1 MRNLNGT
8 PTATE
13 EGVLAFGSLPLWF
26 IGGNAG
32 ATQAETGAKLLEQTG
47 QVAETG
53 TKLGTY
59 ELEITHGLTKSKN
72 AFSKLKANIKLNG
85 IQEPIKFVEHNGK
98 RFVVDGHHR
107 LRAAK
112 ELGIQNVPVQQ
123 VKLPYAGYK
132 SVDDLIYSRY

>member
-1 MRNLNGT
+1 MLVQA
-8 PTATE
+8 ATK
-13 EGVLAFGSLPLWF
+13 GV
-26 IGGNAG
+26 
-32 ATQAETGAKLLEQTG
+32 
-47 QVAETG
+47 

-72 AFSKLKANIKLNG
+72 AFAKLKADIKLNG